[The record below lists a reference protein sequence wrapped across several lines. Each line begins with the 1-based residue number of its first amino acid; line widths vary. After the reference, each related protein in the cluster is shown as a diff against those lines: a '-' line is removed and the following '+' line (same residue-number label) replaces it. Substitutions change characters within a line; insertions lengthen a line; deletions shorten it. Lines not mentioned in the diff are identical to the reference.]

1 MSKLSER
8 GLAHATMVFLVIA
21 WGFDY
26 VAAKWALEVLPAG
39 SLMFFKFSLGFVFV
53 LLIKFALR
61 KKWFLRKK
69 DIPIFILCAIFGQ
82 VCYYECEYNA
92 MALMPVALISIVLA
106 FVPAVS
112 IILERIIYKRR
123 ANSKI
128 YAGIVLCLVGI
139 AFVVGADF
147 SIITQGR
154 GTGYLL
160 AVGAVFCW
168 NIYNFITAGLKGYDS
183 LILSLNQL
191 ACATLLLLPGAFRSM
206 PPASEFTLPVVFGIL
221 WIGLVDSGL
230 GYLIVVFALQKLG
243 PTTNAVYSNF
253 LPVTTAFFGAVLLG
267 EHLTWLQILGGI
279 IVIAAGFLVI
289 WEKGKID
296 EQDEQEEQEEQP

>member
-1 MSKLSER
+1 MRKLNER
-8 GLAHATMVFLVIA
+8 GLSHALMIFLVIA

-26 VAAKWALEVLPAG
+26 VAAKWALELLPPG
-39 SLMFFKFSLGFVFV
+39 SLMFFKFVLGFVFV
-53 LLIKFALR
+53 LLLKVILH
-61 KKWFLRKK
+61 KKWFVRKK
-69 DIPIFILCAIFGQ
+69 DIPIFIACAIFGQ

-112 IILERIIYKRR
+112 IILERILYKRK
-123 ANSKI
+123 ANGKI

-160 AVGAVFCW
+160 AIGAVFCW

-191 ACATLLLLPGAFRSM
+191 ACATLLLLPGVFHSM
-206 PPASEFTLPVVFGIL
+206 PPASEFTLPVIFGIL
-221 WIGLVDSGL
+221 WVGLVDSGL
-230 GYLIVVFALQKLG
+230 GYLIVVYALQKLG

-296 EQDEQEEQEEQP
+296 ELADQS

>member
-1 MSKLSER
+1 MSTL
-8 GLAHATMVFLVIA
+8 
-21 WGFDY
+21 
-26 VAAKWALEVLPAG
+26 
-39 SLMFFKFSLGFVFV
+39 
-53 LLIKFALR
+53 
-61 KKWFLRKK
+61 
-69 DIPIFILCAIFGQ
+69 
-82 VCYYECEYNA
+82 
-92 MALMPVALISIVLA
+92 VLA
-106 FVPAVS
+106 
-112 IILERIIYKRR
+112 
-123 ANSKI
+123 
-128 YAGIVLCLVGI
+128 
-139 AFVVGADF
+139 
-147 SIITQGR
+147 
-154 GTGYLL
+154 
-160 AVGAVFCW
+160 
-168 NIYNFITAGLKGYDS
+168 
-183 LILSLNQL
+183 QL

-296 EQDEQEEQEEQP
+296 EQEEQEEQP